1 MILRFL
7 KQCRQGCCAVIFISV
22 LFGACSP
29 RLDIV
34 PPVAPPLSRSVLG
47 YGVINVSYTG
57 VMDEPSRN
65 SVTLGYVREKS
76 IVTVLERRIIR
87 EGDVLRYWMLIEGN
101 YRGWLPEQVLDVY
114 DNLEKA
120 QTAAASE

>member
-1 MILRFL
+1 MILRFW
-7 KQCRQGCCAVIFISV
+7 KQSRQGWRIILFISV
-22 LFGACSP
+22 FCSACSP
-29 RLDIV
+29 RLDIN
-34 PPVAPPLSRSVLG
+34 PPTAQPLSRAVLG

-57 VMDEPSRN
+57 VMDEPSKN

-87 EGDVLRYWMLIEGN
+87 EGDALQYWMLIEGN

-120 QTAAASE
+120 QTAAASR

>member
-1 MILRFL
+1 MILRFW
-7 KQCRQGCCAVIFISV
+7 KQCRQGWGVVFIISV
-22 LFGACSP
+22 FCGACSP
-29 RLDIV
+29 RLDII
-34 PPVAPPLSRSVLG
+34 PPTAPPLSRSVLG
-47 YGVINVSYTG
+47 YGVISVSYTG
-57 VMDEPSRN
+57 VMDEPSKS

-87 EGDVLRYWMLIEGN
+87 EGDVLQYWILIEGN

-120 QTAAASE
+120 QTAAASR